1 MKMLRDNLLVKELK
15 KEQLG
20 KVILPE
26 SVKDDWLRGKVIA
39 VGPGNKGDDGKYI
52 KPDVKKGDTVVF
64 TPPSVYGG
72 AYPVLNVG
80 GEELLILPE
89 KMIWAVE

>member
-20 KVILPE
+20 KVLLPE
-26 SVKDDWLRGKVIA
+26 FVKDDWLRGEVIA

-72 AYPVLNVG
+72 AYPVLNVDG
-80 GEELLILPE
+80 DELIILPE